1 MLLLSVSVSTHH
13 PLLEGA
19 GHPSA
24 ACRRAAAGSCWLQVA
39 AGQLLEGASGVGE
52 AALGVAA
59 GGAAA
64 GVGAAG
70 VVVPEVEAPSPPLL
84 LL

>member
-1 MLLLSVSVSTHH
+1 MLLLKVSVSTHH

-39 AGQLLEGASGVGE
+39 AGQLLGEAAGVGE

-59 GGAAA
+59 GEEAA
-64 GVGAAG
+64 GVG
-70 VVVPEVEAPSPPLL
+70 VPKVEAPSPLL
-84 LL
+84 LLL